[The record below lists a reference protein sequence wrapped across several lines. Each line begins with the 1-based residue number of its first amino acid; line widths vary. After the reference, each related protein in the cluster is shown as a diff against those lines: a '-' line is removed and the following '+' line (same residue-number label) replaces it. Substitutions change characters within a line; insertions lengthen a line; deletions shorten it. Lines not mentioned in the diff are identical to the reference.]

1 MTLSPLPSL
10 PLLRIPDDIREG
22 VIKEYNDNLA
32 TLSEQKKIIED
43 YNDYI
48 TSYEYH
54 KSLNVESVCEEI
66 EAYTKARGNYY
77 ELILFHL
84 QEFLLSF
91 NYKRYIYLRFYN
103 NIKSDP
109 YYTDATGEIGD
120 ARNLVATLRDSKLQE
135 IFTNNYKTKE
145 TLGIFADVILK
156 RIKDNF
162 VFYNYYRNGIKHPYI
177 YKSSIYNYLLRDMI
191 IDYTSVL
198 DTYMCI
204 TPREYDDIFLNY
216 SSICVGIG
224 SKCDSGGSDSSDDD
238 LASYRDAIIREIYS
252 IDFETFV
259 DLSFII
265 KYYAQHFSND
275 GTDTLMTFYCDT
287 MKSLA
292 IPELYKPFL
301 HNIKNSKGIY
311 NLYEKT
317 KYSYSI
323 DMKEEL
329 RNLNKELYPSLSGLK
344 FICKCNYVHKLWR
357 MIFNNTNHYYYYYP
371 EKKVIT
377 IITERILQSYK
388 KLIAKDREEI

>member
-1 MTLSPLPSL
+1 MTLPQH
-10 PLLRIPDDIREG
+10 PLLRISDDIREG

-32 TLSEQKKIIED
+32 TLSDQRKIIED

-66 EAYTKARGNYY
+66 EAYTKARGTYY

-109 YYTDATGEIGD
+109 YYTDATGEVSEAN

-145 TLGIFADVILK
+145 TLAIFADVIVK

-191 IDYTSVL
+191 IDYT
-198 DTYMCI
+198 
-204 TPREYDDIFLNY
+204 
-216 SSICVGIG
+216 
-224 SKCDSGGSDSSDDD
+224 
-238 LASYRDAIIREIYS
+238 
-252 IDFETFV
+252 
-259 DLSFII
+259 
-265 KYYAQHFSND
+265 
-275 GTDTLMTFYCDT
+275 
-287 MKSLA
+287 
-292 IPELYKPFL
+292 
-301 HNIKNSKGIY
+301 
-311 NLYEKT
+311 
-317 KYSYSI
+317 
-323 DMKEEL
+323 
-329 RNLNKELYPSLSGLK
+329 
-344 FICKCNYVHKLWR
+344 
-357 MIFNNTNHYYYYYP
+357 
-371 EKKVIT
+371 
-377 IITERILQSYK
+377 
-388 KLIAKDREEI
+388 